1 MTNRSRTPDFMPT
14 LSPGRHRNPRKGACF
29 MEMASFLAGERWSD
43 HPSCTHPLLA
53 AMAREINDR
62 LGDRSRQDLVP
73 LIPSVVGLVGDDP
86 RIDVWI
92 AREAA
97 LSALPV
103 VSLTNQRAVAVGIL
117 RSEAVLNEL
126 DGLPPSHLSSRARQ
140 TLDAVPEAEQWARE
154 FISTALS
161 RRDAFA
167 SRGAPAVVHLSVAGI
182 SRACVSEPENML
194 VDLLRRTI
202 DGVAQ
207 MTGKVGS
214 QDPSRES
221 ASSTSDGAPANDSR
235 RNLPPSTVSKST
247 PGAVATPVSAS
258 SRWQSPIESSVRW
271 DTSA

>member
-43 HPSCTHPLLA
+43 HPNCTHPLLA

-62 LGDRSRQDLVP
+62 LGDRARQDLVP
-73 LIPSVVGLVGDDP
+73 LIPSVVGLVSDDP
-86 RIDVWI
+86 RVDVWI

-97 LSALPV
+97 LTALPV
-103 VSLTNQRAVAVGIL
+103 VSMTNQRAVAVGIL

-126 DGLPPSHLSSRARQ
+126 DCLPASSLSSRARSS
-140 TLDAVPEAEQWARE
+140 LDLVPEAEQWARE

-182 SRACVSEPENML
+182 SRACVPEPEQML
-194 VDLLRRTI
+194 VGLLRRTI
-202 DGVAQ
+202 EGVAQ
-207 MTGKVGS
+207 MTGKVVS
-214 QDPSRES
+214 HPSSRES
-221 ASSTSDGAPANDSR
+221 ASSTPVGEPANDALT
-235 RNLPPSTVSKST
+235 NLPPSTVSKSM
-247 PGAVATPVSAS
+247 PDAVATPVSAS
-258 SRWQSPIESSVRW
+258 KW
-271 DTSA
+271 DTLA